1 MTLDQL
7 QIHDH
12 GEITAVNGEGAIRS
26 RLMDFGL
33 VPGTRVCMLRRAP
46 GGGPFEIRVR
56 GTLVSLRPAEAKM
69 IEVVPVGFCGRRG
82 RGHGKGGKHR
92 GFWRW
97 FRKSTDDDE

>member
-1 MTLDQL
+1 MTLDEL

-12 GEITAVNGEGAIRS
+12 AEIAAVKGEGAIRS

-69 IEVVPVGFCGRRG
+69 IEVEQIGFCGRRG
-82 RGHGKGGKHR
+82 GHGKGGRHR
-92 GFWRW
+92 GFWRRFCKW
-97 FRKSTDDDE
+97 FDDKK